1 MLYSLLYSFFTEASE
16 GTFYSILNGKQ
27 HPMYNDAEEDFE
39 DKLRLEGDL
48 NEVVIGHWKSH
59 DGVEEYYSKV
69 GNYDIFWNIFKIYE
83 TLKVNLLT
91 CST

>member
-27 HPMYNDAEEDFE
+27 YPMYNDAEEDFE

-69 GNYDIFWNIFKIYE
+69 GNYDIF
-83 TLKVNLLT
+83 
-91 CST
+91 